1 VEAEISTYER
11 IRQLRRRLHQIP
23 EKSGFETKTME
34 TLKEFLKTN
43 TSLEIVDREGWFYAV
58 HKEEGG
64 EKSTAFR
71 ADMDAIMG
79 EDGNL
84 FHGCGHDGHSSVL
97 AGLCLEL
104 EGKRLG
110 KNVYFIFQPA
120 EETGQGGE
128 MCSSL
133 LTEKRI
139 DEVYAFHNLPGYP
152 LGTVVLRKGTFA
164 CASKG
169 LILTF
174 KGRQSHAAYP
184 EQGVNPA
191 WILGELIVK
200 IPELLASPDF
210 SGMVLA
216 TIIEVKAGDQSFG
229 VSPGDG
235 RLSLTLRAEKLEDL
249 NLFEKSVVSLAKNRA
264 ENLSVQLTVS
274 QTDEFPDTV
283 NGADRVERCKA
294 SLLNQKIPFMEISE
308 PLRWSEDFGWYLKK
322 ADGMFFGV
330 GAGEDCPG
338 LHTKDY
344 EFPDEV
350 MKTALAAMKAFL

>member
-1 VEAEISTYER
+1 MEAEISTYER
-11 IRQLRRRLHQIP
+11 IRKLRSQLHQNP
-23 EKSGFETKTME
+23 EQSGFETRTME
-34 TLKEFLKTN
+34 LLKEFIKTN
-43 TSLEIVDREGWFYAV
+43 TSLEIADRKGWFYAV
-58 HKEEGG
+58 HKEEDAK
-64 EKSTAFR
+64 KSIAFR
-71 ADMDAIMG
+71 ADMDAIFG
-79 EDGNL
+79 EDGKL

-104 EGKRLG
+104 DKKRLG
-110 KNVYFIFQPA
+110 ENVYFIFQPA

-128 MCSSL
+128 ACSRL
-133 LTEKRI
+133 LTEQKI

-152 LGTVVLRKGTFA
+152 LGTVVVKKGTFA

-169 LILTF
+169 VIFTF

-200 IPELLASPDF
+200 IPEFLDSPEF

-249 NLFEKSVVSLAKNRA
+249 NRFEASLLSFAKKRAGEMSV
-264 ENLSVQLTVS
+264 ELTVS
-274 QTDEFPDTV
+274 STDEFPDTV
-283 NGADRVERCKA
+283 NEADTVERCK
-294 SLLNQKIPFMEISE
+294 SMLMSQNIPLMEISE

-338 LHTKDY
+338 LHTRDY

>member
-1 VEAEISTYER
+1 MEAEISTYER
-11 IRQLRRRLHQIP
+11 IRMLRSQLHQNP
-23 EKSGFETKTME
+23 EQSGFETRTME
-34 TLKEFLKTN
+34 ILKEFIKTN
-43 TSLEIVDREGWFYAV
+43 TTLEIADREGWFYAV
-58 HKEEGG
+58 HKEKDAK
-64 EKSTAFR
+64 KSIAFR
-71 ADMDAIMG
+71 ADMDAVFG
-79 EDGNL
+79 EDGKL

-128 MCSSL
+128 GCSCL
-133 LTEKRI
+133 LTEKKI

-152 LGTVVLRKGTFA
+152 LGTVVLKKGTFA
-164 CASKG
+164 CASRG
-169 LILTF
+169 VILTF

-191 WILGELIVK
+191 WIIGELIVK
-200 IPELLASPDF
+200 IPEFLHSPDY

-249 NLFEKSVVSLAKNRA
+249 NRFEAALLSFAKERAGDMSVELRVS
-264 ENLSVQLTVS
+264 S
-274 QTDEFPDTV
+274 TDEFPDTV
-283 NGADRVERCKA
+283 NKAETVERCRT
-294 SLLNQKIPFMEISE
+294 SLMSQNIPLMEIWE

-338 LHTKDY
+338 LHTRDY

>member
-1 VEAEISTYER
+1 METELRTYEQ
-11 IRQLRRRLHQIP
+11 IRQLRSRLHQNP
-23 EKSGFETKTME
+23 EQSGFETKTME
-34 TLKEFLKTN
+34 ILKEFLKAN
-43 TSLEIVDREGWFYAV
+43 TSLKIIEQKGWFYAV
-58 HKEEGG
+58 HEEADAG
-64 EKSTAFR
+64 KRVAFR
-71 ADMDAIMG
+71 ADMDAIFG

-84 FHGCGHDGHSSVL
+84 FHGCGHDGHSAVL

-110 KNVYFIFQPA
+110 KQVYFIFQPA

-133 LTEKRI
+133 LTEKKI

-152 LGTVVLRKGTFA
+152 LGAVVLKKGTFA

-169 LILTF
+169 VVLTF

-184 EQGVNPA
+184 EQGINPA

-200 IPELLASPDF
+200 IPELLVSPDF

-216 TIIEVKAGDQSFG
+216 TIVEVKAGDQSFG

-235 RLSLTLRAEKLEDL
+235 RISLTLRAEKLEDL
-249 NLFEKSVVSLAKNRA
+249 NRFEASLISFAKKRASEQSVG
-264 ENLSVQLTVS
+264 LSVS
-274 QTDEFPDTV
+274 FADEFPDTV
-283 NGADRVERCKA
+283 NKSEVVERCKTC
-294 SLLNQKIPFMEISE
+294 LRDQNVPFLEISE

-330 GAGEDCPG
+330 GAGEGCPG
-338 LHTKDY
+338 LHTRDY

>member
-1 VEAEISTYER
+1 MKTELRTYEQ
-11 IRQLRRRLHQIP
+11 IRQLRSRLHQNP
-23 EKSGFETKTME
+23 EQSGLETKTME
-34 TLKEFLKTN
+34 ILKEFLKAN
-43 TSLEIVDREGWFYAV
+43 TSLKIVEREGWFYAV
-58 HKEEGG
+58 HEEADAR
-64 EKSTAFR
+64 KRVAFR
-71 ADMDAIMG
+71 ADMDAIFG

-84 FHGCGHDGHSSVL
+84 FHGCGHDGHSAVL

-110 KNVYFIFQPA
+110 KQVYFIFQPA

-133 LTEKRI
+133 LTEKKI

-152 LGTVVLRKGTFA
+152 LGTVVLKKGTFA

-169 LILTF
+169 VVLTF

-184 EQGVNPA
+184 EQGINPA

-200 IPELLASPDF
+200 IPELLASPGF

-235 RLSLTLRAEKLEDL
+235 RISLTLRAEKLEDL
-249 NLFEKSVVSLAKNRA
+249 NRFEASLISFAKKRAWEQSVG
-264 ENLSVQLTVS
+264 LSVS
-274 QTDEFPDTV
+274 FADEFPDTV
-283 NGADRVERCKA
+283 NKSEVVERCKTC
-294 SLLNQKIPFMEISE
+294 LRNQNIPFMEIPG

-338 LHTKDY
+338 LHTRDY

-350 MKTALAAMKAFL
+350 IKTALAAMKAFL

>member
-1 VEAEISTYER
+1 METGISTYELV
-11 IRQLRRRLHQIP
+11 RQLRSRLHQNP
-23 EKSGFETKTME
+23 EQSGFETKTME
-34 TLKEFLKTN
+34 ILKEFIEAN
-43 TSLEIVDREGWFYAV
+43 TSLEIVDREGWFYAL
-58 HKEEGG
+58 HKEDDAK
-64 EKSTAFR
+64 KSIAFR
-71 ADMDAIMG
+71 ADMDAIFG

-84 FHGCGHDGHSSVL
+84 FHGCGHDGHSAVL

-128 MCSSL
+128 ACSSL
-133 LTEKRI
+133 LTEKKI
-139 DEVYAFHNLPGYP
+139 AEVYAFHNLPGYP
-152 LGTVVLRKGTFA
+152 LGTVVLKKGTFA

-169 LILTF
+169 VILAF

-200 IPELLASPDF
+200 IPEFLASPDF

-216 TIIEVKAGDQSFG
+216 TIIEVKAGDRSFG

-249 NLFEKSVVSLAKNRA
+249 NRFEASLLSFAKKRA
-264 ENLSVQLTVS
+264 GEMSAELTVS
-274 QTDEFPDTV
+274 STDEFPDTV
-283 NGADRVERCKA
+283 NKADVVERCKN
-294 SLLNQKIPFMEISE
+294 SLMSQDIPFMEISG

-338 LHTKDY
+338 LHTRDY

-350 MKTALAAMKAFL
+350 IKTALAAMKAFL